1 MGTSAA
7 DAGTSQ
13 GPLVEGSVNFRDL
26 GGHAASGGLAVRRG
40 AVYRSGTLS
49 RLTDAGV
56 GQLSRLGVRLVLD
69 LRTTA
74 EVAAR
79 PDRLPAPPPRVLH
92 QPVGDGDRSVA
103 TLMGQLAAGNAAPV
117 REALAGGGGERLM
130 LEGARRMVADPEAR
144 AAWAVAIRELGKPGS
159 LPAVVH
165 CTGGKDR
172 TGVAAALVLL
182 AVGVHRESAIEDY
195 LLSNQYLATFARV
208 VRDGIEP
215 ELLRPVVEVRRQYI
229 ETSLEEVDRRYGS
242 LDGYLHRGLG
252 LDDAA
257 LHRLREALLS

>member
-1 MGTSAA
+1 MGTSKAA
-7 DAGTSQ
+7 AGTGE

-26 GGHAASGGLAVRRG
+26 GGYGAGGGLAVRRG

-69 LRTTA
+69 FRTNA
-74 EVAAR
+74 EVRAR
-79 PDRLPAPPPRVLH
+79 PDRLPAPPPRVLL

-103 TLMGQLAAGNAAPV
+103 TLMGELAAGNAAPV

-130 LEGARRMVADPEAR
+130 LEAARRMVADPDAR
-144 AAWAVAIRELGKPGS
+144 AAWAVAIRELGEPRS
-159 LPAVVH
+159 LPAVIH

-172 TGVAAALVLL
+172 TGFAAALVLL
-182 AVGVHRESAIEDY
+182 AVGVSRETAIEDY
-195 LLSNQYLATFARV
+195 LLSNRYLAAFARA

-215 ELLRPVVEVRRQYI
+215 ELLRPVVEVRREYL
-229 ETSLEEVDRRYGS
+229 ETSLREIDRRYGS
-242 LDGYLHRGLG
+242 LDGYLYRGLD
-252 LDDAA
+252 LNDAA
-257 LHRLREALLS
+257 LRRLREALLS